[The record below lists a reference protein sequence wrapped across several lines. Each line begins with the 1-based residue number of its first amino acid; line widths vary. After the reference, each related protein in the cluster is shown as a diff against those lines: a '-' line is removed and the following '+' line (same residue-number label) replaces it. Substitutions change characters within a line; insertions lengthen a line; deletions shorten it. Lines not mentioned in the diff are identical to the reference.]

1 MSIRELVIAAQ
12 AGDQEATMDVINR
25 YMWMINEYS
34 KRDGICDDD
43 CKQTLLLEV
52 LSAIQKYRMQD

>member
-12 AGDQEATMDVINR
+12 SGDQKATMDVINR

-34 KRDGICDDD
+34 RHGGILDDD
-43 CKQTLLLEV
+43 CKHTILIEV
-52 LSAIQKYRMQD
+52 ISAIQKYRFAD